1 MVSDDAF
8 DSCPASASS
17 AAAATAASASSAA
30 PPPST
35 LETDSPFMASTPP
48 AWARQAASDSRPT
61 APSRSPTPDLS
72 ASARSPAPSY
82 GAQIVAPV
90 HYGAAPGPSRDAP
103 PAAGLYGAAPGQ
115 SRDAPPAAGL
125 YGAPAQQ
132 PYGAPIQQ
140 SYDAPGFYG
149 APVQQPYGGVYPM
162 PDVAQS
168 STPYALSPVVSS
180 EAPYGAPYAAPGSH
194 VMPPLQPY
202 GVPPLQPY
210 GHHQHSRAPPS
221 ADALTPCSASPTY
234 DSQLPASVSEPGPFH
249 FAHLVTVKLSADNY
263 LLWRA
268 QVLPLMLNHYLE
280 GYVDGTLLGPP
291 AMVQVPSAGGGS
303 VMVSNPAHHRWI
315 AQDQAILSAIQSSLT
330 PSVASMVLGKVKKND
345 LSVTTFFNKV
355 KTLADTLSSIRKP
368 LRDEEFTSF
377 ILNGLDEDYDSLV
390 ENINGRDMPMPPRD
404 LYARLLN
411 TEQRLAA
418 RRSIGV
424 YTEGPSANAAL
435 HGGAR
440 GAMQK
445 APPSSGSQPRPPAP
459 PPPTS
464 GRKRLHYEAC
474 GGGVECKLCGIEGHL
489 ASRCH
494 RRFKRDFLGIGNNGK
509 GNEKQAA
516 LATQDPGFTPS
527 YMWILPGTWT
537 RAPQTI

>member
-149 APVQQPYGGVYPM
+149 APVQQPYGGVYPV
-162 PDVAQS
+162 PYVAQS

-202 GVPPLQPY
+202 G
-210 GHHQHSRAPPS
+210 HHQHSRAPPS
-221 ADALTPCSASPTY
+221 ADELTPYSASPTY
-234 DSQLPASVSEPGPFH
+234 DSQLPASVSESGPFH

-268 QVLPLMLNHYLE
+268 QVLPLMLSHYLE

-291 AMVQVPSAGGGS
+291 AMVPSLARS
-303 VMVSNPAHHRWI
+303 
-315 AQDQAILSAIQSSLT
+315 SAIRNQ
-330 PSVASMVLGKVKKND
+330 LGKVKKND

-390 ENINGRDMPMPPRD
+390 ENINGRDTPMPPRD

-424 YTEGPSANAAL
+424 YTEGSRVHSIIYVDPARYMDT
-435 HGGAR
+435 GATNHLT
-440 GAMQK
+440 
-445 APPSSGSQPRPPAP
+445 SQLD
-459 PPPTS
+459 
-464 GRKRLHYEAC
+464 K
-474 GGGVECKLCGIEGHL
+474 
-489 ASRCH
+489 
-494 RRFKRDFLGIGNNGK
+494 
-509 GNEKQAA
+509 
-516 LATQDPGFTPS
+516 LATRQPYTGHDQVRTANGSDVWGYAQTSVSGHNYYVSFIDAFSRFT
-527 YMWILPGTWT
+527 WIYLIKRKSDVFLVLMQFQAHVERLLKQKIIHVQSDWGDSHTT
-537 RAPQTI
+537 SSHEVSARSVAQ